1 MRKLF
6 VCAHL
11 STLNNLSVI
20 GFREFFSTFNKTL
33 LTDPSPT
40 PRKTITA
47 EVIEVAEN
55 STSLDPV
62 QEVAEVQRIINAHNT
77 ALSSGKSPRHAKPW
91 TINRT
96 TFYTAYLISPPDT
109 EKLLAVG
116 NLSPN
121 TLTND
126 IRTMANSIMI
136 TPRPASQLALNILD
150 KVGGLGKKLRWRVV
164 GTGNFDNRVWAA
176 RVEPVPA
183 SEKYYCENPQAPNVV
198 LALRKNARP
207 GEASRIQNWMPLPKD
222 KVFEFETV
230 VGEKIMLRI
239 DEERPNVLNATG
251 SGDGARAQPA
261 ENRGFKRLKPHD
273 EEFPALGASNGFST
287 GAAAQAQPRSNVQV
301 SAHAQQYRSNNLP
314 DENRRPNAPAA
325 QGHQSTQSSQR
336 GGGGAQR
343 GRGGHRFESR
353 GVARG
358 GGRGG
363 QHGNQRGGGGV
374 GASVGAAGRGR
385 GRGGFG
391 VGGYRS
397 LDDEAGHTPGEK
409 GAGRA
414 GDAGGFGMDGARDEV
429 GLTY

>member
-1 MRKLF
+1 VL
-6 VCAHL
+6 VCTDL
-11 STLNNLSVI
+11 TTLNNLSVI
-20 GFREFFSTFNKTL
+20 GFREFFSTFNKNL
-33 LTDPSPT
+33 LTDRPPNS
-40 PRKTITA
+40 RKTFTA

-77 ALSSGKSPRHAKPW
+77 ALSSGNSPRHAKPW

-116 NLSPN
+116 NLSPK

-126 IRTMANSIMI
+126 IRTMASSIMI

-207 GEASRIQNWMPLPKD
+207 GEASRIQNWTPLPKD

-239 DEERPNVLNATG
+239 DEERPNLLSAAG
-251 SGDGARAQPA
+251 GGDIARAQPA
-261 ENRGFKRLKPHD
+261 ENRGLKRLKLHD
-273 EEFPALGASNGFST
+273 EAFPALGASNGFST
-287 GAAAQAQPRSNVQV
+287 GAAAQTQSRSYVQV
-301 SAHAQQYRSNNLP
+301 SAHAQHHRSNNP
-314 DENRRPNAPAA
+314 QDENRRPNASAA
-325 QGHQSTQSSQR
+325 QGHQGTQSTQR

-353 GVARG
+353 GGARG

-374 GASVGAAGRGR
+374 GANVGAAGRGR

-391 VGGYRS
+391 VGVNRS
-397 LDDEAGHTPGEK
+397 LDNEPGHAQGEK

-414 GDAGGFGMDGARDEV
+414 GASGGFGMDGARDEM